1 MNHYQTLQVSP
12 QASIKEIK
20 LAYRKLAKLYHPDTN
35 AAVKKSSAQ
44 AVSPSNDKIITIN
57 AAYEILSNPQ
67 SRRQYDQLLQLGTT
81 YESLCER
88 QARTAKA
95 SQAYSRNRRRPDSRR
110 QTLSYQEWIQVV
122 YIPSDHSIQDIIQP
136 LDIEIENLSADPFD
150 DELLADFQIYL
161 EDCRHH
167 LQLAKQRFAIYPNP
181 PQLANV
187 AVNFYYCLNHIED
200 GIKELE
206 YFALNYDEHYIHT
219 GQELFRIASGL
230 RSEAENSVSSVF

>member
-1 MNHYQTLQVSP
+1 MNYYRTLQISA
-12 QASIKEIK
+12 QASTKEIK
-20 LAYRKLAKLYHPDTN
+20 LAYRKLAKLYHPDTK
-35 AAVKKSSAQ
+35 ASADKPSAQ
-44 AVSPSNDKIITIN
+44 ASSPSNEEIITIN

-67 SRRQYDQLLQLGTT
+67 SRRQYDQSLQLGTT
-81 YESLCER
+81 YESLCDR
-88 QARTAKA
+88 QTRTARA
-95 SQAYSRNRRRPDSRR
+95 SKAYSSRRRQENKR

-122 YIPSDHSIQDIIQP
+122 YLPSDRSIQDIIQP

-150 DELLADFQIYL
+150 DELLADFQLYL

-187 AVNFYYCLNHIED
+187 AANFYYCLNHLED

-206 YFALNYDEHYIHT
+206 YFVFNYDEHYLHT

>member
-1 MNHYQTLQVSP
+1 MNYYRTLQISA
-12 QASIKEIK
+12 QASTKEIK
-20 LAYRKLAKLYHPDTN
+20 LAYRKLAKLYHPDTK
-35 AAVKKSSAQ
+35 ATADKSSAQ
-44 AVSPSNDKIITIN
+44 VAAPSNEEIITIN

-67 SRRQYDQLLQLGTT
+67 SRRQYDQSLQLGTT

-95 SQAYSRNRRRPDSRR
+95 SQAYSSRRRQESKR

-122 YIPSDHSIQDIIQP
+122 YLPSDRSIQEIIQP
-136 LDIEIENLSADPFD
+136 LEIEIENLSADPFD
-150 DELLADFQIYL
+150 DELLGDFQIYL
-161 EDCRHH
+161 EDCCHH

-187 AVNFYYCLNHIED
+187 AANFYYCLNHLED

-206 YFALNYDEHYIHT
+206 YFVLNYDEHYLHT

-230 RSEAENSVSSVF
+230 RYEAESSVSSVF